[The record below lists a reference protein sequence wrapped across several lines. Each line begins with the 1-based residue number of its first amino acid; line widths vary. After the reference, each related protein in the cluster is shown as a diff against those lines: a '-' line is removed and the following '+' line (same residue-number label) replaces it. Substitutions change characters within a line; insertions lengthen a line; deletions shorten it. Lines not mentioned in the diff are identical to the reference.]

1 MKSSSITGLAAASGF
16 FLLLCLPAQRAAA
29 EDKSWTGNANLFM
42 GSKALDRSDWKP
54 AHKQAEIGVEVDFKK
69 RDWPVSIAID
79 ILGAYGE
86 AKVYDPFYGE
96 VRIESYT
103 DELSLGIR
111 KIWDGAPHVRPFIGG
126 GVSLVSAT
134 GNVLISGTPMEASG
148 SGGGFWLGG
157 GVYWTLGTAFNLG
170 LEFRTS
176 TAKATIS
183 NQEIKAGGRH
193 FGLLLGYHWGGS
205 SKKKAE
211 YRQPVPGQA
220 PVSATPSTDS
230 ESGALD
236 LELKKLEVERQRL
249 ELEKA
254 KFEFEKQKTAG
265 E

>member
-1 MKSSSITGLAAASGF
+1 MQTISVTGLAVSAGF
-16 FLLLCLPAQRAAA
+16 FLLLALPARRAAA
-29 EDKSWTGNANLFM
+29 GENDWTGNANLFM
-42 GSKALDRSDWKP
+42 GSKALDKADWEP

-79 ILGAYGE
+79 FLGAYGE

-96 VRIESYT
+96 VRIESDT

-111 KIWDGAPHVRPFIGG
+111 KVWDGAPHVRPFIGG

-134 GNVLISGTPMEASG
+134 GSVLILGTPMEASG
-148 SGGGFWLGG
+148 SGGGFWLDG

-176 TAKATIS
+176 TAKARIS

-193 FGLLLGYHWGGS
+193 FGLLFGYHWGGS
-205 SKKKAE
+205 AKKKAE
-211 YRQPVPGQA
+211 YRQPVPWQA
-220 PVSATPSTDS
+220 PVSAPPSADA

-236 LELKKLEVERQRL
+236 LELKRLEVERQKL
-249 ELEKA
+249 ELEKE
-254 KFEFEKQKTAG
+254 KFEFEKQKAAG